1 MLSQEIDINIKMGV
15 SKPIDIPI
23 VSNSERMK
31 KSGSFCINI
40 DEEDKIDES
49 INEYIYD
56 HINMPNNN
64 HEYFDIDYK
73 TVNKNNNRR
82 NDKNDTNIM
91 TTNNKDNKDKYY
103 NNYSLD
109 TICFDPTKFSPP
121 DEWSLRLKHRIRNYE
136 ANDSTLYLD
145 YLFDNK

>member
-1 MLSQEIDINIKMGV
+1 
-15 SKPIDIPI
+15 
-23 VSNSERMK
+23 
-31 KSGSFCINI
+31 
-40 DEEDKIDES
+40 
-49 INEYIYD
+49 
-56 HINMPNNN
+56 MPNNN